1 MACTGREW
9 DGSYWA
15 NWEKML
21 GEEVV
26 MELKE
31 HDISL
36 ITGRIRTVEI
46 QQVTANA
53 GETSVMIKGAQEIAE
68 MACHRIRRDKAYFGL
83 EDDKKDGPSELRDGT
98 TGIAQGYKRE
108 PDL

>member
-1 MACTGREW
+1 MACTGKEW
-9 DGSYWA
+9 DGAYWA

-21 GEEVV
+21 TEEVV

-36 ITGRIRTVEI
+36 ITGKVRTIKTQPIEQI
-46 QQVTANA
+46 NP
-53 GETSVMIKGAQEIAE
+53 ETSVMIKGAQEVAE

-83 EDDKKDGPSELRDGT
+83 EDEKKDGPSKLKDGT
-98 TGIAQGYKRE
+98 TGIAQGYEKE
-108 PDL
+108 PL